1 MYGGQRPILLFR
13 RYWEEVEMCELGRNP
28 KSRFGSR
35 VQVAIVHRTDRIAA
49 ILDVDFRD
57 M

>member
-1 MYGGQRPILLFR
+1 
-13 RYWEEVEMCELGRNP
+13 MCELGRDS

-35 VQVAIVHRTDRIAA
+35 VQIAIIHRTDRIAA

-57 M
+57 QQLGLIDNFWRVLTWF